1 MSTVYDIIKRP
12 IVTRMTTAFEGTN
25 QVVFEVSLDANKHM
39 IRDAVERLFDVKVI
53 RVNTAVMQGKRKRF
67 GQHFGKRSNWKKAIV
82 TLQEGQTID
91 FYGEEEELVD

>member
-12 IVTRMTTAFEGTN
+12 IVTEKTTAFEGTN